1 MRAAIGLIHRR
12 EIFTLGFD
20 ARGIR
25 KGEKI
30 MSKVINLTDKFNLF
44 QEPWHPKI
52 VGELNDSYVKLAKLK
67 GEFVWHHHDNE
78 DELFLVIKGTLVI
91 KLRDQELTIHKGEFV
106 IIPKG
111 VEHLPVAE
119 EEVRVL
125 LLEPKSTLNTG
136 DVQNEK
142 TVEAEWI

>member
-1 MRAAIGLIHRR
+1 M
-12 EIFTLGFD
+12 FD
-20 ARGIR
+20 
-25 KGEKI
+25 
-30 MSKVINLTDKFNLF
+30 VINLTKKFKLF

-78 DELFLVIKGTLVI
+78 DELFLVVKGTLVI
-91 KLRDQELTIHKGEFV
+91 KLRDRDLTIREGEFV

-111 VEHLPVAE
+111 MEHLPVAE
-119 EEVRVL
+119 EEVHVL

-136 DVQNEK
+136 NVQNER